1 MSNLE
6 VLRQVIADCPA
17 ISLLTDDI
25 HIDWTNSQADSYGIM
40 PTGRTENIIAKYIDG
55 SKRVGIQEDYS
66 LYIRKYTL
74 DDFSRLESSNFNMS
88 LQEYLVDISLDN
100 FSGENKQIS
109 ANNGSMFEIDEDS
122 ASGLY
127 LIQIN
132 LTYEKEK

>member
-1 MSNLE
+1 
-6 VLRQVIADCPA
+6 
-17 ISLLTDDI
+17 
-25 HIDWTNSQADSYGIM
+25 
-40 PTGRTENIIAKYIDG
+40 
-55 SKRVGIQEDYS
+55 
-66 LYIRKYTL
+66 
-74 DDFSRLESSNFNMS
+74 MS